1 MLYRKVG
8 MSARRRSIK
17 STALSGS
24 SGSSGSGDAT
34 GPLLPPRKVQHPTLL
49 QASLDARREFST
61 IDATAEDADV
71 ELANGAMRIMAQ
83 LHGLAECVGGM
94 AATGLL
100 HLDVSATSLCTTTRF
115 DHGAWISQTTVSV
128 LPTPAL
134 AEAKLDPAF
143 CNTVM
148 NALVVMSIAAAD
160 RDDELPEYRE
170 MAAMLADDWPTT
182 IDSQFEGLMRAAW
195 ETRSDAR
202 SPVREYPAGRLAH
215 ATSQRLCAAARAA
228 RAPGEL
234 EEASDHALAYTQRTL
249 QWIGSGSGS

>member
-1 MLYRKVG
+1 
-8 MSARRRSIK
+8 MSARRRSSK
-17 STALSGS
+17 STASPGS
-24 SGSSGSGDAT
+24 SDTT
-34 GPLLPPRKVQHPTLL
+34 GPLLPPRKSQKPTLL
-49 QASLDARREFST
+49 QASLDARREFAT

-100 HLDVSATSLCTTTRF
+100 HLDVNATSLRTSTRF
-115 DHGAWISQTTVSV
+115 DHDSWISQTTMSV

-134 AEAKLDPAF
+134 AEAKLDPAL

-148 NALVVMSIAAAD
+148 NALVVLSIAAAD
-160 RDDELPEYRE
+160 RDDEMPEYRE
-170 MAAMLADDWPTT
+170 MATMLADDWPET

-202 SPVREYPAGRLAH
+202 SPVREYPTGRLAH

-234 EEASDHALAYTQRTL
+234 EEASEHALAYARRTL
-249 QWIGSGSGS
+249 RWFGSGSGSV